1 MAFTVVV
8 LVAVSI
14 IMVMVVIVVMVFMVM
29 AVALLAVVV
38 MVVVLMSMVMVVIMI
53 VVMVIMVVTVTF
65 HMLVQLVVETGV
77 VYGVVHPVPQ
87 LALVD
92 VEDRAHECEVYLLL
106 GFECSVVLHSV
117 LEVRQ
122 VQGDTGSVIKG
133 DRGLDVSEKTSGL
146 LLHPLTDGQEG
157 LCEPGLGVG
166 VEAVDLTGES
176 DCTSSG
182 LLDRCLLMIV
192 VLMVVIVVVLAHC
205 IIS

>member
-38 MVVVLMSMVMVVIMI
+38 MVLVSMVMVVIMI

-133 DRGLDVSEKTSGL
+133 DGCLDVSEKTSGL

-176 DCTSSG
+176 DCASSG

-192 VLMVVIVVVLAHC
+192 VLMVVIVGVLAHC
-205 IIS
+205 VIS

>member
-1 MAFTVVV
+1 MAFAVVV
-8 LVAVSI
+8 VFVTVPI
-14 IMVMVVIVVMVFMVM
+14 TVVMVVIMVVVFMVM
-29 AVALLAVVV
+29 AVALLSIVV
-38 MVVVLMSMVMVVIMI
+38 MVVSVLMVMVVIMI
-53 VVMVIMVVTVTF
+53 VVVIMVVTVTF

-106 GFECSVVLHSV
+106 GFECSVVLDTV
-117 LEVRQ
+117 VQ
-122 VQGDTGSVIKG
+122 VGQVECDTGAVIKCDG
-133 DRGLDVSEKTSGL
+133 CLDVAEKTSGF
-146 LLHPLTDGQEG
+146 LLHPLPDGQEG
-157 LCEPGLGVG
+157 LGEPGLGVG

-176 DCTSSG
+176 DCASSG
-182 LLDRCLLMIV
+182 FLDRCLLMIV

>member
-38 MVVVLMSMVMVVIMI
+38 MVVLVSMVMVVIMI

-133 DRGLDVSEKTSGL
+133 DSCLDVSEKTSGL
-146 LLHPLTDGQEG
+146 LLHPLPDGQEG
-157 LCEPGLGVG
+157 LGEPGLGVG

-176 DCTSSG
+176 DCASSG

>member
-65 HMLVQLVVETGV
+65 HMLVQLVVEAGV

-92 VEDRAHECEVYLLL
+92 VEDRAHECEVYFLL

-122 VQGDTGSVIKG
+122 VEGDTGSVIKG

-146 LLHPLTDGQEG
+146 LLHPLPDGQEG

-166 VEAVDLTGES
+166 IEAVNLTGES
-176 DCTSSG
+176 DCAPSG

>member
-1 MAFTVVV
+1 MAFAVVVV
-8 LVAVSI
+8 LVAVPI
-14 IMVMVVIVVMVFMVM
+14 TVVMVVIMVVVFMVM
-29 AVALLAVVV
+29 AVALLSIVV
-38 MVVVLMSMVMVVIMI
+38 MVVSVLMVMGVIMI
-53 VVMVIMVVTVTF
+53 VVVIMVVTVTF

-87 LALVD
+87 LAPVD
-92 VEDRAHECEVYLLL
+92 VEERAHECEVYLLL

-133 DRGLDVSEKTSGL
+133 DSCLDVSEKTSGL
-146 LLHPLTDGQEG
+146 LLHPLSDGQEG
-157 LCEPGLGVG
+157 LGEPGLGVG

-176 DCTSSG
+176 DCASSG

>member
-38 MVVVLMSMVMVVIMI
+38 MVVLVSMVMVVIMI

-117 LEVRQ
+117 LEVCQ
-122 VQGDTGSVIKG
+122 VEGDAGSVIKG
-133 DRGLDVSEKTSGL
+133 DSCLDVSEKTPGL
-146 LLHPLTDGQEG
+146 LLHPLPDGQEG
-157 LCEPGLGVG
+157 LGEPGLGVG

-176 DCTSSG
+176 DCASSG
-182 LLDRCLLMIV
+182 FLDRCLLMIV

>member
-29 AVALLAVVV
+29 AVTLLAVVV
-38 MVVVLMSMVMVVIMI
+38 MVLVSMVMVVIMI

-133 DRGLDVSEKTSGL
+133 DSCLDVSKKTSGL
-146 LLHPLTDGQEG
+146 LLHPLPDGQEG
-157 LCEPGLGVG
+157 LGEPGLGVG

-176 DCTSSG
+176 DCASSG

>member
-65 HMLVQLVVETGV
+65 HMLVQLVVEAGV
-77 VYGVVHPVPQ
+77 VYGMVHPVPE
-87 LALVD
+87 LVFVD
-92 VEDRAHECEVYLLL
+92 IEDGAHECEVDPLL
-106 GFECSVVLHSV
+106 GVECSMVLDTVV
-117 LEVRQ
+117 Q
-122 VQGDTGSVIKG
+122 VGQVECDTGAVIKCDG
-133 DRGLDVSEKTSGL
+133 CLDVAEKTSGFL
-146 LLHPLTDGQEG
+146 LYPLPDGQEG

-166 VEAVDLTGES
+166 VVAVDLSGEP
-176 DCTSSG
+176 DCASSRLLDGG
-182 LLDRCLLMIV
+182 LLVLMIV
-192 VLMVVIVVVLAHC
+192 VMLAHC

>member
-38 MVVVLMSMVMVVIMI
+38 MVLVSMVMVVIMI

-92 VEDRAHECEVYLLL
+92 VEDRAHECEVYFLL

-133 DRGLDVSEKTSGL
+133 DGCLDVSEKTSGL
-146 LLHPLTDGQEG
+146 LLHPLTDGQEC

>member
-38 MVVVLMSMVMVVIMI
+38 MVVLVSMVMVVIMI
-53 VVMVIMVVTVTF
+53 VVVIMVVTVTF

-133 DRGLDVSEKTSGL
+133 DSCLDVSEKTPGL
-146 LLHPLTDGQEG
+146 LLHPLPDGQEG
-157 LCEPGLGVG
+157 LGEPGLGVG

-176 DCTSSG
+176 DCASSG
-182 LLDRCLLMIV
+182 FLDRCLLMIV